1 VVEAPSESSLEPG
14 YPGVV
19 LFVIVHS
26 LPVSVARWGA
36 VVSLKTLGG
45 RFAAKKTLACC
56 RTEAYNAGAHPQRG
70 AF

>member
-26 LPVSVARWGA
+26 LPVSVARWRRRRIAENARSA
-36 VVSLKTLGG
+36 VRREEDPCLSV
-45 RFAAKKTLACC
+45 
-56 RTEAYNAGAHPQRG
+56 NRG
-70 AF
+70 V